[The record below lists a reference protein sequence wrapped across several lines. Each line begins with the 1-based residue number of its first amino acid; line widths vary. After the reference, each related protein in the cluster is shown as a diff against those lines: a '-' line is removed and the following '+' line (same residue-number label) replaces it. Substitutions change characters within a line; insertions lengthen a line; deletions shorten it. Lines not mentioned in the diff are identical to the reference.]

1 MDRRKDSLTME
12 APMERY
18 RTAFLLTAALAIA
31 LAAALAYLLW
41 RDRMPRPQPTTP
53 PPVIQTAAAPE
64 PSLAP
69 VDLTPQRIQTIGVTT
84 GEVAL
89 RNVQDEV
96 RTTGNVEADE
106 TRLADVQVR
115 FAGWV
120 RKVFVNSTYQ
130 RVHKGQP
137 LLTVYSPDLVTT
149 EQEYLLARQNA
160 GLLVGSTVEGVSA
173 GAKSLIAAA
182 EARLRQF
189 EVPDR
194 DIARLRETGAVQQEL
209 EIDSPAEGYVTRRSA
224 LPNMYVQP
232 GTPLYS
238 VADLSRVWVYAQ
250 VFQDDLGRVKV
261 GDPAEITVDA
271 YPGRTFHGRV
281 GFIWPEVDPAT
292 RTAKVRIEA
301 ANPGM
306 TLSLG
311 MFVNVRI
318 VLPMGRRLT
327 IPASGAYQTGT
338 RWIAFLDSGGGHYI
352 PREIQVGPRAGADL
366 VVLSGLKAGD
376 HIVTSANFLL
386 DSESQLQSA
395 MNDFA
400 PPTAA
405 SAPTTSAASGAQLD
419 FSTNPAT
426 PRKGDNTVRVVLRGV
441 DGKPIDGADVAVTF
455 FQPAMPEMGMAA
467 TRFVVTLKPAGNG
480 VYVGSARL
488 PVGGAWRITVT
499 AARGG
504 QPLGRRDLSVTAEG
518 GM

>member
-1 MDRRKDSLTME
+1 MNR
-12 APMERY
+12 ERY
-18 RTAFLLTAALAIA
+18 RTAFFFSLVLVVG

-41 RDRMPRPQPTTP
+41 RQAGTPLRPVTVTP
-53 PPVIQTAAAPE
+53 VAVSGSAPE
-64 PSLAP
+64 PKLAP
-69 VDLTPQRIQTIGVTT
+69 VDLTPQRIQTIGVKT

-89 RNVQDEV
+89 RNVQDELL
-96 RTTGNVEADE
+96 TTGNVEADE
-106 TRLADVQVR
+106 TTLADVQVR

-137 LLTVYSPDLVTT
+137 LLTVYSPDLVIT
-149 EQEYLLARQNA
+149 EQEYLLARQNG
-160 GLLVGSTVEGVSA
+160 GLLLGSSVEGVA
-173 GAKSLIAAA
+173 TGAKSLIDAA

-194 DIARLRETGAVQQEL
+194 EIARLRSAGTIQQAL
-209 EIDSPAEGYVTRRSA
+209 EMDSPADGYVTDRKA

-232 GTPLYS
+232 GATLYS
-238 VADLSRVWVYAQ
+238 IADLSRVWVYAQ
-250 VFQDDLGRVKV
+250 VFQDDLGRVRV
-261 GDPAEITVDA
+261 GNPAEITVDA

-281 GFIWPEVDPAT
+281 SFIWPELDPAT

-301 ANPGM
+301 TNPGM
-306 TLSLG
+306 MLSLG

-327 IPASGAYQTGT
+327 IPASGAYQTGA
-338 RWIAFLDSGGGHYI
+338 RWIAFLDAGGGHYV
-352 PREIQVGPRAGADL
+352 PREIQVGPRAGDDL

-376 HIVTSANFLL
+376 RIVTSANFLL
-386 DSESQLQSA
+386 DSESQIESA

-400 PPTAA
+400 PPSSA
-405 SAPTTSAASGAQLD
+405 SAPTTGAAQSAQIDL
-419 FSTNPAT
+419 STNPAT
-426 PRKGDNTVRVVLRGV
+426 PRKGDNTIRAVLRGA

-467 TRFVVTLKPAGNG
+467 TRLVTALKPAGNG
-480 VYVGSARL
+480 VYAGSIRL
-488 PVGGAWRITVT
+488 PSGGAWRITVT
-499 AARGG
+499 AARAG
-504 QPLGRRDLSVTAEG
+504 QPLARRDLSVTAEG

>member
-1 MDRRKDSLTME
+1 
-12 APMERY
+12 MERY
-18 RTAFLLTAALAIA
+18 RTPFLLTAALAIS
-31 LAAALAYLLW
+31 LAASLAYLLW
-41 RDRMPRPQPTTP
+41 RDRLPRPQPTPP
-53 PPVIQTAAAPE
+53 PPVAQPVAQPE

-89 RNVQDEV
+89 RNVQDEI
-96 RTTGNVEADE
+96 RTTGNIEADE

-149 EQEYLLARQNA
+149 EQEYLLARQNG
-160 GLLVGSTVEGVSA
+160 GLLLGSTVEGVSS

-189 EVPDR
+189 EVPER
-194 DIARLRETGAVQQEL
+194 DIARLRDSGAVQREL
-209 EIDSPAEGYVTRRSA
+209 EIDSPVEGYVTRRLA

-261 GDPAEITVDA
+261 GNPAEITVDA

-281 GFIWPEVDPAT
+281 SFIWPELDPAT
-292 RTAKVRIEA
+292 RTAKVRIEV
-301 ANPGM
+301 ANPGL

-327 IPASGAYQTGT
+327 IPASGAFQTGT
-338 RWIAFLDSGGGHYI
+338 RSIAFLDSGGGHYV
-352 PREIQVGPRAGADL
+352 PREIQVGPRAGDDL
-366 VVLSGLKAGD
+366 VVLSGLKPGD
-376 HIVTSANFLL
+376 RIVTSANFLL

-395 MNDFA
+395 MNGFA
-400 PPTAA
+400 PPAA
-405 SAPTTSAASGAQLD
+405 SAPTTSAAPGARIE

-426 PRKGDNTVRVVLRGV
+426 PRKGDNTIRVVLQGA
-441 DGKPIDGADVAVTF
+441 DGKPVDGADVAVTF

-467 TRFVVTLKPAGNG
+467 TRFVTPLKPAGNG
-480 VYVGSARL
+480 IYIGSARL
-488 PVGGAWRITVT
+488 PSGGAWRITVT
-499 AARGG
+499 AARAG
-504 QPLGRRDLSVTAEG
+504 QSLARRDLSVTAEG